1 MQLIAHPFRLQGGA
15 CVTVTQ
21 DADSGDVDAVA
32 RIALTVTGEL
42 PFVPTYGIPQSA
54 FDFVSVAAI
63 NATLALHGPQGV
75 RVSGEVVSQSQRSER
90 VTLSIQRE
98 TT

>member
-32 RIALTVTGEL
+32 RIALTVVGEL
-42 PFVPTYGIPQSA
+42 PLVPTYGIPQAA
-54 FDFVSVAAI
+54 FDEVSVAAI
-63 NATLALHGPQGV
+63 NSTLALHGPQGV
-75 RVSGEVVSQSQRSER
+75 RVAAEVTGRTQRSER
-90 VTLSIQRE
+90 VTISIQRE